1 MKKTDHKKNKGLMIS
16 FETLSDLRKSPA
28 YFELLELL
36 EDREAL
42 LKAKKE
48 GGKGITL
55 QEYMKKR
62 FK

>member
-1 MKKTDHKKNKGLMIS
+1 MMKKSDYKKNIG
-16 FETLSDLRKSPA
+16 
-28 YFELLELL
+28 LLELL

-48 GGKGITL
+48 GGQGITL

-62 FK
+62 FKPEVYN